1 MTYRDI
7 RDVKH
12 FKNRTVIAIKAP
24 PETRLEVPDPKE
36 VTTGFFSLYI
46 TLFYKC
52 AAVHVNCIF
61 YQCCELEIWCYVSQ
75 SDTYSVAQNFQGIE
89 ISMLNTHTKD
99 KTDTSLNRQAYAS
112 TLTCLCVIR
121 KYKQAS
127 FILYCGMVNV
137 YFNGI
142 SMVLYL

>member
-36 VTTGFFSLYI
+36 VTTGFFFSLYI

-75 SDTYSVAQNFQGIE
+75 SDTYSVTQIFQGIE

-99 KTDTSLNRQAYAS
+99 QTHTSLNTGRHMR
-112 TLTCLCVIR
+112 L
-121 KYKQAS
+121 
-127 FILYCGMVNV
+127 
-137 YFNGI
+137 I
-142 SMVLYL
+142 SHAFM

>member
-61 YQCCELEIWCYVSQ
+61 YQCCELKIWCYVSQ
-75 SDTYSVAQNFQGIE
+75 IDTYSVAQIFQGIKT
-89 ISMLNTHTKD
+89 SMLNTHTKD
-99 KTDTSLNRQAYAS
+99 KTDTSLNTGRYMH
-112 TLTCLCVIR
+112 L
-121 KYKQAS
+121 
-127 FILYCGMVNV
+127 
-137 YFNGI
+137 I
-142 SMVLYL
+142 SHAFM

>member
-1 MTYRDI
+1 MT
-7 RDVKH
+7 H
-12 FKNRTVIAIKAP
+12 
-24 PETRLEVPDPKE
+24 
-36 VTTGFFSLYI
+36 
-46 TLFYKC
+46 
-52 AAVHVNCIF
+52 
-61 YQCCELEIWCYVSQ
+61 
-75 SDTYSVAQNFQGIE
+75 SVAQIFQGIK
-89 ISMLNTHTKD
+89 ISMLDTHTKD